1 MKYGFSLWK
10 KKYLYKYDQLDLQ
23 RSPKERPL
31 KAFTFWPWLWWKPP
45 DVLSFFLCAFT
56 FCSYKETDRTC
67 IDLDIGA
74 KKALLMIELHKAYGT
89 ELLFKQTY
97 LHCHN
102 ILYNYVYFGLWGV
115 WMNVMRTRQVWDI
128 PTSFR
133 TIFQSKVLEKAIVK
147 IWECNI

>member
-10 KKYLYKYDQLDLQ
+10 KIFYLYKYDQLDLQ

-31 KAFTFWPWLWWKPP
+31 KAFTFWFWPWLWWKPP

-74 KKALLMIELHKAYGT
+74 KKAFLMIELHKAYGT
-89 ELLFKQTY
+89 ELLIKQTFALSWYFYIY
-97 LHCHN
+97 LFD
-102 ILYNYVYFGLWGV
+102 FGKFEWKLWELDSYETI
-115 WMNVMRTRQVWDI
+115 RDI
-128 PTSFR
+128 PTSIR
-133 TIFQSKVLEKAIVK
+133 TIFQSKVLEKAI
-147 IWECNI
+147 II